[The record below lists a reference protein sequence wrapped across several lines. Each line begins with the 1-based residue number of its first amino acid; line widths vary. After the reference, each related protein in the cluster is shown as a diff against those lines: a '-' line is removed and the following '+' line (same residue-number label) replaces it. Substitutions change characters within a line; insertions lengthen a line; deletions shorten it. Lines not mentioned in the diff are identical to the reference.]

1 MPSMPKLLRPRAR
14 AITLVVTL
22 GSLPALG
29 CVAGSAPMQSP
40 SDATPVTTTPT
51 PEPVADGTAER
62 PYDVIIVG
70 AGMAGLTAA
79 KALERAGRSFVILE
93 ALDRIGG
100 RATADE
106 EFATPI
112 DLGGAWIHEIS
123 TNPLTP
129 LVLGSGHQVV
139 ATDVDATHHIYF
151 EGRFASEQERA
162 LFACIQRELEE
173 SLEEAAHPDARG
185 KAPQAAIGLTP
196 KGSARDHLPRQEHA
210 CGPEQRALRK
220 TKGAATFAQLLR
232 LVELNAGPLESAV
245 ELEHN
250 SVADA
255 ADFQAGDDRLIVGG
269 FGGFV
274 ESYGAELLPKVR
286 LGAKVVEIRHGEPL
300 ARVKTEDG
308 AIAHAHTVLVTVST
322 GVLAKQIIR
331 FEPGLGAAKEKAI
344 AQVPMG
350 VLNKVIMGLDPSK
363 DPAFRYPTDAGID
376 LDNRWVLYGGD
387 LARPDDDLAFVFR
400 PAGKDIVIGFV
411 GGKRAEAFERAGN
424 DGLVELAKRAL
435 ADMCKCQVD
444 PVIERVVTTK
454 WASSEISY
462 GAYSAAS
469 PSDDGVDYRAILGQP
484 VGDTLYFAGEAC
496 YNTQYNGSFAAAYNS
511 GLLNAQRILE
521 HLCKAPGGGAAS
533 SCMAPS
539 TGE

>member
-1 MPSMPKLLRPRAR
+1 MPNMSNVMRHRAS
-14 AITLVVTL
+14 AITFVVTL
-22 GSLPALG
+22 ASLPAFG
-29 CVAGSAPMQSP
+29 CVVTSDPVQPP
-40 SDATPVTTTPT
+40 SDATLTTTPT
-51 PEPVADGTAER
+51 PEPAADGTAER
-62 PYDVIIVG
+62 PFDVIIVG

-79 KALERAGRSFVILE
+79 KVLDRAGRSFVVLE

-151 EGRFASEQERA
+151 NGRFASEQERA
-162 LFACIQRELEE
+162 LFACIQHEFEQ

-185 KAPQAAIGLTP
+185 KAPQDAVGLIP
-196 KGSARDHLPRQEHA
+196 KGSARDHLPNAKQA
-210 CGPEQRALRK
+210 CDPEQKALQK
-220 TKGAATFAQLLR
+220 IKGAATFAQLLQ

-274 ESYGAELLPKVR
+274 ASYGAELLPKVR
-286 LGAKVVEIRHGEPL
+286 LNTKVVEIQHGQPL
-300 ARVKTEDG
+300 ARVTTESG
-308 AIAHAHTVLVTVST
+308 AVLHARTVLVTVST
-322 GVLAKQIIR
+322 GVLAKRIIR

-344 AQVPMG
+344 EQVPMG

-363 DPAFRYPTDAGID
+363 DPGFRYPTDAGID
-376 LDNRWVLYGGD
+376 LSNRWVLYGGD
-387 LARPDDDLAFVFR
+387 LASPDDDMAFVFR

-411 GGKRAEAFERAGN
+411 GGSRAEAFELAGN
-424 DGLVELAKRAL
+424 DGLVDLAKRAL
-435 ADMCKCQVD
+435 ADMCKCEVD

-462 GAYSAAS
+462 GAYSAAT
-469 PSDDGVDYRAILGQP
+469 PTDDGVDYRAILGQP
-484 VGDTLYFAGEAC
+484 IGDTLFFAGEAC

-521 HLCKAPGGGAAS
+521 QLCEAQDGGAA
-533 SCMAPS
+533 CMAPP
-539 TGE
+539 TPK